1 MSKEL
6 RKTAVAMLIIGVVAA
21 LIVVFVVIAEDAN
34 VFLGIGIAAG
44 IFIIA
49 SLIYDLLKG
58 FAELIDNTAQQAQYS
73 KEILAELRKE
83 NGEFAVANGTPC
95 ENQERKETDSTCD
108 DETIACPVCGKIQK
122 RSRTV
127 CWDCGVKFEKTEQK

>member
-6 RKTAVAMLIIGVVAA
+6 RKTAVAMLVIGVVAA
-21 LIVVFVVIAEDAN
+21 LIVVFVMIAEDAN

-95 ENQERKETDSTCD
+95 ENQERKETDLTCE
-108 DETIACPVCGKIQK
+108 DEKISCPACGMIQK
-122 RSRTV
+122 KKRTV
-127 CWDCGVKFEKTEQK
+127 CWKCGVKFAKTEQE